1 MLESCFQA
9 EAKTQL
15 PKPTQDIV
23 DIDDENATLSSII
36 NNETLVPPEN
46 PRDPGSQLYRRI
58 LYVFGMT
65 PKFMSLLRR
74 MRNFTEEQID
84 EHINWFNDTFN
95 GTVTRVKEINYKKTT
110 FGPRMS
116 GLHKH
121 TKLMEAES
129 VTFNEHKLIQ
139 EWVDHEIEYK
149 YTPQDLGNRKYRQTI
164 ARTGF
169 TEDII
174 SKLIRKGFTRAQVDK
189 HIKQVRQRFGFNVR
203 KTGKRGKQTP
213 PSTLPDIVFTEERKG
228 AVPTTM
234 GTTVS
239 TTSSATP
246 TTSSTGGTISS
257 MGLSTGAIGQAIGS
271 VIIADSGSILG
282 ERGRLP
288 IISSVISMSSS
299 GGTDEPEARGMELVY
314 VSTVTKGL
322 ETSDSKVK
330 LTGQDLKIKKEIV
343 EEDLHPGDAEY
354 YFSLQYVYQNLKESR
369 KSSRSIEKDKEN
381 IWIIS
386 KDVAV

>member
-1 MLESCFQA
+1 MGPKKKTSSKDPADPEAEKDFKEERIARELFQA

-15 PKPTQDIV
+15 PKPSWDIV
-23 DIDDENATLSSII
+23 DIDDENATLSSMI

-46 PRDPGSQLYRRI
+46 PRDPGSQLYCRI

-65 PKFMSLLRR
+65 PKLMSLLRR

-84 EHINWFNDTFN
+84 EHINWFNDTFD
-95 GTVTRVKEINYKKTT
+95 GTVIRVKEIDYKKTT

-116 GLHKH
+116 GLYKH

-129 VTFNEHKLIQ
+129 ATFNEHKLIQ
-139 EWVDHEIEYK
+139 EWVDHDIEYP

-174 SKLIRKGFTRAQVDK
+174 NELVKKGFTRTQVDK

-213 PSTLPDIVFTEERKG
+213 PSSLPDIVCTEERRG

-246 TTSSTGGTISS
+246 TTSSTGGTISL
-257 MGLSTGAIGQAIGS
+257 MGLSTEAIGQT
-271 VIIADSGSILG
+271 L
-282 ERGRLP
+282 
-288 IISSVISMSSS
+288 
-299 GGTDEPEARGMELVY
+299 EA
-314 VSTVTKGL
+314 
-322 ETSDSKVK
+322 
-330 LTGQDLKIKKEIV
+330 
-343 EEDLHPGDAEY
+343 
-354 YFSLQYVYQNLKESR
+354 
-369 KSSRSIEKDKEN
+369 
-381 IWIIS
+381 
-386 KDVAV
+386 